1 MRPRKRVPM
10 TNPQDQEIDDILSD
24 YATAW
29 SGYDSSDGKPIF
41 AKRMEDVKQRL
52 NDLITRARIDELMPI
67 DNINRRLGDD
77 FGEMDAQEEIEKHV
91 DSRLATLTATKEEE
105 PKLVRKSPKGK

>member
-1 MRPRKRVPM
+1 MPQATSRQGSALKLVQPLGECD
-10 TNPQDQEIDDILSD
+10 NPQSNSD
-24 YATAW
+24 LDAM
-29 SGYDSSDGKPIF
+29 SD
-41 AKRMEDVKQRL
+41 KQRL

-105 PKLVRKSPKGK
+105 QANDPA